1 MTLRHLRIFFAV
13 CEEHSMTKA
22 AARLY
27 LAQPSV
33 SLAIREMEEHY
44 GVKLFDRVSRR
55 LDLTEAGKQCY
66 AYTTHIL
73 TLVDEMEQGIR
84 RFDSHR
90 LHIGCSLTIG
100 TCLLPAIV
108 SQFKEQHPQTEISA
122 QIENSERILSMV
134 SDNALDFAL
143 VEAIPNDPQLRK
155 EQFLTDTLI
164 PVCAPFHP
172 LSREANVTAEQFAS
186 FPVIMREKGSGTREL
201 FDSVMLMHNLVVNP
215 LWVSTNTQA
224 ILSAVSAGIGV
235 SVLPRLL
242 AEDAIAK
249 GEIVEISTR
258 DLSFSRA
265 FYLVYHKNR
274 YLSST
279 AEAFL
284 SLCRNACTVA
294 LCAQN

>member
-1 MTLRHLRIFFAV
+1 MTLRHLRIFSAV
-13 CEEHSMTKA
+13 CEEHSVTKA
-22 AARLY
+22 AAKLY

-33 SLAIREMEEHY
+33 SLSIREMEEHY

-66 AYTTHIL
+66 SYAAHIL

-100 TCLLPAIV
+100 TCLLPSLI
-108 SQFKEQHPQTEISA
+108 SHFKNEHPQTEISA

-134 SDNALDFAL
+134 GENTLDFAL
-143 VEAIPNDPQLRK
+143 VEAIPNDPQLIK
-155 EQFLTDTLI
+155 EEFLKDAMI
-164 PVCAPFHP
+164 PVCAPSYP
-172 LSREANVTAEQFAS
+172 LATEKEVTPERFAS

-201 FDSVMLMHNLVVNP
+201 FDSMMLLHNIVVNP
-215 LWVSTNTQA
+215 IWVSTNTQV
-224 ILSAVSAGIGV
+224 ILSAVAAGIGV
-235 SVLPRLL
+235 SVLPQLL
-242 AEDAIAK
+242 AQDAIAK
-249 GEIVEISTR
+249 GEIVEISIR
-258 DLSFSRA
+258 DISFLRS

-284 SLCRNACTVA
+284 SLCRNIQSVA
-294 LCAQN
+294 F